1 MALSANQLEILL
13 KAKDTATTVIK
24 KVTGSMKTLGNTAK
38 SVGSMMTKAFKGV
51 FNSIFN
57 LKSGF
62 VALAG
67 AAGIGYA
74 IKRSY
79 EFIDTIGKTSSKLG
93 VAAEDLQRLRY
104 AAQLA
109 GIESNTLDMALQRF
123 TRRASEAANGT
134 GEAKAA
140 LEEMNIQLTDGS
152 GNMKSTQTLLGD
164 VAEAF
169 KKVKDP
175 SDRLRLA
182 FKLFDSEGV
191 AMVNILNQ
199 GRAGLEK
206 MTGAADRLGFVLDEA
221 TIKGVERAN
230 DALATMS
237 AAMGGVWDKI
247 VASLAPAFEG
257 FGTWLAEFAGGLS
270 TQITPAFKSLGD
282 TFKMIVGGLS
292 GARDAG
298 EDWGSKLSGWIG
310 RVKAQLMNFFF
321 VIDKDGTTAWDRFKD
336 SVEDFKIKLDEMWQK
351 LKEFLPDFK
360 EMKDAVVNALPSLN
374 SMANSLNAIASAF
387 RAIYRAYKAL
397 KDLGGD
403 VANFVGAGTPSEPR
417 APAGLLP
424 SSGSRA
430 SGGPVRAGGSYLVG
444 ERGPELFTP
453 NKSGSISNKSGGTTV
468 INNIYTS
475 NSRHGVDNALASR
488 GDMSIRT
495 SRIGLNLAG
504 I

>member
-13 KAKDTATTVIK
+13 KAKDTASAVIK
-24 KVTGSMKTLGNTAK
+24 KVSSSMKSLGNTAK
-38 SVGSMMTKAFKGV
+38 SVGSAMTKAFKGV

-79 EFIDTIGKTSSKLG
+79 EFIDTLGKTSSKLG
-93 VAAEDLQRLRY
+93 VAVEDLQRLRY
-104 AAQLA
+104 AAKIG
-109 GIESNTLDMALQRF
+109 GIETQTLDMALQRF
-123 TRRASEAANGT
+123 TRRASEAAAGT

-140 LEEMNIQLTDGS
+140 LEEMGIQLTDNN

-169 KKVKDP
+169 TKVKDP

-206 MTGAADRLGFVLDEA
+206 MTSQADKLGFVLDKN
-221 TIKGVERAN
+221 TIKGVEKAN
-230 DALATMS
+230 DAFTSMGMAI
-237 AAMGGVWDKI
+237 GGVWDKI

-257 FGTWLAEFAGGLS
+257 FATWLAEFAGGLS
-270 TQITPAFKSLGD
+270 TQITPAFKSLSD
-282 TFKMIVGGLS
+282 TFRMIVGGLG
-292 GARDAG
+292 GARQAG
-298 EDWGSKLSGWIG
+298 EDWGSALSGWIG
-310 RVKAQLMNFFF
+310 KVKAQLMNFFL
-321 VIDKDGTTAWDRFKD
+321 VIDKDGTTAWDRFQA
-336 SVEDFKIKLDEMWQK
+336 SVEK
-351 LKEFLPDFK
+351 FK
-360 EMKDAVVNALPSLN
+360 EEFQATWDEIKSSLPTWDEFKYTIIELKSYLDGLASAARSLADALKAVADWYKRIAASARAAG
-374 SMANSLNAIASAF
+374 SAIA
-387 RAIYRAYKAL
+387 
-397 KDLGGD
+397 
-403 VANFVGAGTPSEPR
+403 NTVGAGSEPQRGAR
-417 APAGLLP
+417 AA
-424 SSGSRA
+424 
-430 SGGPVRAGGSYLVG
+430 GGPVRGGGSYLVG
-444 ERGPELFTP
+444 ERGPEMFTP
-453 NKSGSISNKSGGTTV
+453 NQSGTISNKTGGGTTV

-488 GDMSIRT
+488 GDMSIRS